1 MRFGVLAM
9 INPAKYNFYTI
20 EDFKCSSDVKWS
32 SIKAGNLTFTFT
44 KEIDD

>member
-20 EDFKCSSDVKWS
+20 EDFKCSPDAKWTNTRAD
-32 SIKAGNLTFTFT
+32 KLTFTFT